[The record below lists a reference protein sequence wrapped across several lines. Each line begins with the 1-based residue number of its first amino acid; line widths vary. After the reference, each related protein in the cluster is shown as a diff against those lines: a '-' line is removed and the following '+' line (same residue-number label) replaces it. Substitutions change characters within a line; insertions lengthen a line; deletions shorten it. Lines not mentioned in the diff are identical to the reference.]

1 MREYIEYNTTQRA
14 AAQSEFEKEFYK
26 LMNNRWVRLIV
37 VCLFFS
43 KELHIV
49 NAIKVE
55 MKLQNPTFKLLSI
68 FLL

>member
-26 LMNNRWVRLIV
+26 LMNNRWVID
-37 VCLFFS
+37 CYCCFFS

-49 NAIKVE
+49 NTIKVE
-55 MKLQNPTFKLLSI
+55 MKLQNPTFKL
-68 FLL
+68 FLLL